1 MKKRSL
7 PDDNMKKSTRGFYA
21 ALGISAVM
29 IGSACFFAYGQDGG
43 KGKLSSSPDTVV
55 AKRADDVPKTTHY
68 RYTVTTVPRTT
79 TAAVT
84 TAASTSAQSAETVT
98 IPVAEIVTEVS
109 KEQPA
114 EPPEKSSR
122 LENVHLPLADCS
134 TILAD
139 FSGGELVKDPTTG
152 TWQTHNGTD
161 IKAEPGTEVYAVSS
175 GEIIRIE
182 DSPLWGTVVT
192 LDHHNGYVTKY
203 CGLGTDLSVQEGD
216 TVAGGDVIGASG
228 DTADIESGIEPHL
241 HIEMTHYGRFVDP
254 MKLVGGAN

>member
-7 PDDNMKKSTRGFYA
+7 PDDNMKKGTRGFYA

-29 IGSACFFAYGQDGG
+29 IGSACFFAYGQDGS

-79 TAAVT
+79 TAVMTT
-84 TAASTSAQSAETVT
+84 TAPPSTQSAAIVT
-98 IPVAEIVTEVS
+98 IPVGEIVTEVS
-109 KEQPA
+109 KETET
-114 EPPEKSSR
+114 EPSEKSSR
-122 LENVHLPLADCS
+122 LENAHLPLADCS
-134 TILAD
+134 TILAE

-161 IKAEPGTEVYAVSS
+161 IKAEPGAEVYAVSS
-175 GEIIRIE
+175 GEIMKIE
-182 DSPLWGTVVT
+182 NSPLWGTVVT

-216 TVAGGDVIGASG
+216 TVAGGDLIGAASN
-228 DTADIESGIEPHL
+228 TADIESGIEPHL
-241 HIEMTHYGRFVDP
+241 HIEITHYGRFVDP
-254 MKLVGGAN
+254 MKLTGSN